1 MIIAVILTALFALLC
16 IRVSVKE
23 KQRRASIK
31 AEFERPVRLSE
42 IIGRN
47 AVVTDK
53 KIEMEKIDIYSH
65 RLIYIVTFLI
75 DNNKTEN
82 HHVPEELFNS
92 CNIGQRGTL
101 ATMDGEFFDF
111 GNGEAI

>member
-23 KQRRASIK
+23 KQRMDTIK
-31 AEFERPVRLSE
+31 AEFERPVILPE
-42 IIGRN
+42 VIGRN

-65 RLIYIVTFLI
+65 RMIYTVTFLTE
-75 DNNKTEN
+75 NNKTESYC
-82 HHVPEELFNS
+82 VPEKLFNS

-101 ATMDGEFFDF
+101 ATADGEFFDF
-111 GNGEAI
+111 GNGEPI